1 MGRHFFKRHQGRGS
15 YDLFSTYNRYLPGV
29 GGMFGM
35 FGLFLVGSALGSMIN
50 AALQLV
56 LGQDFVLEYGTLISY
71 PVMFIPPMLYASVKS
86 RMSNIFDN
94 AYALD
99 SSNFGQRGG
108 FVMAMTVSL
117 ATIAAACL
125 MEPVS
130 ALLPQ
135 MPEWFEKIMNQVM
148 EGSPLWATLISVSV
162 FAPFFE
168 EWLCR
173 GIVLRGLLNRT
184 SPAAAICISAA
195 FFAILHMNPWQ
206 AVPAFGLGLLFGY
219 VYYKTGSLRL
229 TMLMHCVNNTMAVI
243 LAQIP
248 ALKEAD
254 TLMDVMSPW
263 AYACTYIAFVL
274 ILACAIIIIQAIP
287 QKEGNLGGCD
297 RVDNMSDLPTS
308 IN

>member
-1 MGRHFFKRHQGRGS
+1 M
-15 YDLFSTYNRYLPGV
+15 L
-29 GGMFGM
+29 
-35 FGLFLVGSALGSMIN
+35 FGLFLIGSLLGSIVT
-50 AALQLV
+50 AGLQLV

-99 SSNFGQRGG
+99 SSNFGERGG
-108 FVMAMTVSL
+108 LVAAITVSL

-125 MEPVS
+125 MEPVTT
-130 ALLPQ
+130 LLPQ
-135 MPEWFEKIMNQVM
+135 MPEWFEKIMNQLM

-173 GIVLRGLLNRT
+173 GIVLRGLLSKT
-184 SPAAAICISAA
+184 SPAAAICISAV

-219 VYYKTGSLRL
+219 VYYKTGSLKL
-229 TMLMHCVNNTMAVI
+229 TMLMHCVNNTMAVV

-248 ALKEAD
+248 FLKEAD

>member
-1 MGRHFFKRHQGRGS
+1 M
-15 YDLFSTYNRYLPGV
+15 L
-29 GGMFGM
+29 
-35 FGLFLVGSALGSMIN
+35 FGLFLIGSLLGSIVT
-50 AALQLV
+50 AGLQLV

-86 RMSNIFDN
+86 RMSNIFDK

-99 SSNFGQRGG
+99 SSNFGERGG
-108 FVMAMTVSL
+108 LVAAITVSL

-125 MEPVS
+125 MEPVTT
-130 ALLPQ
+130 LLPQ
-135 MPEWFEKIMNQVM
+135 MPEWFEKIMNQLM

-173 GIVLRGLLNRT
+173 GIVLRGLLSKT
-184 SPAAAICISAA
+184 SPAAAICISAV

-219 VYYKTGSLRL
+219 VYYKTGSLKL
-229 TMLMHCVNNTMAVI
+229 TMLMHCVNNTMAVV

-248 ALKEAD
+248 FLKEAD

>member
-1 MGRHFFKRHQGRGS
+1 M
-15 YDLFSTYNRYLPGV
+15 L
-29 GGMFGM
+29 
-35 FGLFLVGSALGSMIN
+35 FGLFLIGSLLGSIVT
-50 AALQLV
+50 AGLQLV

-99 SSNFGQRGG
+99 SSNFGERGG
-108 FVMAMTVSL
+108 LVVAITVSL

-125 MEPVS
+125 MEPVTT
-130 ALLPQ
+130 LLPQ
-135 MPEWFEKIMNQVM
+135 MPEWFEKIMNQLM

-173 GIVLRGLLNRT
+173 GIVLRGLLSKT
-184 SPAAAICISAA
+184 SPAAAICISAV

-219 VYYKTGSLRL
+219 VYYKTGSLKL
-229 TMLMHCVNNTMAVI
+229 TMLMHCVNNTMAVV

-248 ALKEAD
+248 FLKEAD

-297 RVDNMSDLPTS
+297 KVDNMSDLPTS